1 MPKITAMLHT
11 SNDAARLGRT
21 LDSLRPCD
29 EVIVIDHKSDDDT
42 VKIAKDHGAKVQ
54 HAVLGVEKGAY
65 AIDARHDWILC
76 ILPNEA
82 LSEGLEAS
90 LYTWKDED
98 HDNDTAFGVAVRE
111 EAAKGWKQLGS
122 ETRLVNRTKINWTDA
137 LPTNTPDAPQL
148 PGDLLR
154 FQHP

>member
-1 MPKITAMLHT
+1 MM
-11 SNDAARLGRT
+11 RLAWAVP
-21 LDSLRPCD
+21 SIP
-29 EVIVIDHKSDDDT
+29 SADDT
-42 VKIAKDHGAKVQ
+42 VKVAKEHGAKVQ
-54 HAVLGVEKGAY
+54 NAVLGVEKGAY

-76 ILPNEA
+76 LLPNEA

-98 HDNDTAFGVAVRE
+98 HDADTAFSMAIRE
-111 EAAKGWKQLGS
+111 EASKGWKQLGS

-137 LPTNTPDAPQL
+137 LPTNTPDCPQL

-154 FQHP
+154 FHQP